1 VGQWRVSKFD
11 KNKPS
16 KIDFPKGEA
25 GSGTAFL
32 YLSLLSVTRGV
43 TMPSYFLPIF
53 PAGATVINDRLTFEN
68 KDGFITY
75 FNFLTPIHRHHEKD
89 TKHFRMI
96 ISDFCHKSKRNQ
108 EDSAA
113 PMGMGATNTVGRILS
128 SISRAGSAVPEFQQS
143 VDIVSGG
150 VMLAVPALLHCG
162 LLNHI
167 DKYFKLPDGY
177 YDVSAILLTLAFSA
191 LARISSIE
199 QLRYEP
205 PGEWGKLLGL
215 DRIPEVK
222 TLREKIAMLANVIVP
237 SLETTVPNQPS
248 QEQLEKNSYMS
259 RFTLVFDREGYSP
272 HFMAR

>member
-96 ISDFCHKSKRNQ
+96 ISDFCVVGVCRPCEIVRAFGVNERTLLRDIELFRKEGPAGFFKTVKRGGPRVVT
-108 EDSAA
+108 DD
-113 PMGMGATNTVGRILS
+113 IK
-128 SISRAGSAVPEFQQS
+128 PEIERLLGEGNSVKDVADELGIGHEALRKAIQRGKIQS
-143 VDIVSGG
+143 VKKKQVNRR
-150 VMLAVPALLHCG
+150 H
-162 LLNHI
+162 LNH
-167 DKYFKLPDGY
+167 
-177 YDVSAILLTLAFSA
+177 
-191 LARISSIE
+191 
-199 QLRYEP
+199 
-205 PGEWGKLLGL
+205 
-215 DRIPEVK
+215 
-222 TLREKIAMLANVIVP
+222 
-237 SLETTVPNQPS
+237 
-248 QEQLEKNSYMS
+248 
-259 RFTLVFDREGYSP
+259 
-272 HFMAR
+272 